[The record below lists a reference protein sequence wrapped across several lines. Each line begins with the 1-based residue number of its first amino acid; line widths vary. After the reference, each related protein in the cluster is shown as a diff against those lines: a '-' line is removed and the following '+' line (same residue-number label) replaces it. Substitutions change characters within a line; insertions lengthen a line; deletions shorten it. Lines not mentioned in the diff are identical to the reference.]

1 MPLIYKVLKLVF
13 LQNQGSWIFFP
24 LNVEFSFSKN
34 MTNFQKF
41 KQVNNKLEMSYAHEV
56 KNFRIDLSTS
66 NLIQYIKIKANSVSI
81 CPDWHPGSGG
91 KAWLFADEI
100 VVK

>member
-1 MPLIYKVLKLVF
+1 
-13 LQNQGSWIFFP
+13 
-24 LNVEFSFSKN
+24 

-41 KQVNNKLEMSYAHEV
+41 NQVNNKLEMSYAHEV